1 MNVIILVIVTIIVSC
16 FTCGVIPSVYAW
28 SFGDFMDGD
37 TFVYDICDYTTLDP
51 YTAVSSKCYTIH
63 MTFLNNVETDSS
75 HIWLIHVTFDGKKD
89 IILVDESFKIK
100 SIYHKYIATSLDNTL
115 FWMSN
120 HGKIKSF
127 DYTIGDIA
135 GTIPSRYSDVDVIV
149 SDFVKSNNYTKYLL
163 SWFISNENQLWIRD
177 DIPLPVEAVVFSESH
192 IGNDTPYAF
201 TFSLVESNKP
211 NTYAESSF
219 DVRGYNVNNVTST
232 DVIANHTIPDV
243 IANHT
248 IPDVMD
254 NHTLNI
260 TDTTYAKHFDI
271 SENISDEIIVKD
283 PITSTSPKQNVLIN
297 DEPTVPESEIIP
309 NDIHIQSVSKNKS
322 EPSKQKPGNFMDE
335 FFSFLSSL
343 LNIK

>member
-1 MNVIILVIVTIIVSC
+1 MNVIIFVIVAVIAFYSVYA
-16 FTCGVIPSVYAW
+16 IPSVYAW
-28 SFGDFMDGD
+28 SFGDFTYGE
-37 TFVYDICDYTTLDP
+37 TLVYDICDYMTLDP

-63 MTFLNNVETDSS
+63 MTFLDNVETDSS
-75 HIWLIHVTFDGKKD
+75 YVWLIHVTFDGKKD

-120 HGKIKSF
+120 HGKIQSF
-127 DYTIGDIA
+127 DHTIGDIA
-135 GTIPSRYSDVDVIV
+135 GTIPSRYSDVDIII

-177 DIPLPVEAVVFSESH
+177 DISLPVEATVFSESH
-192 IGNDTPYAF
+192 MGNDTPYAF

-219 DVRGYNVNNVTST
+219 DVRGYNMNNVTS
-232 DVIANHTIPDV
+232 PDV

-248 IPDVMD
+248 VSYGITD
-254 NHTLNI
+254 HTLNI
-260 TDTTYAKHFDI
+260 TDIPYAKHFDDI
-271 SENISDEIIVKD
+271 PEDASNDIIIKD
-283 PITSTSPKQNVLIN
+283 PIIPTPPKQNVLIIN
-297 DEPTVPESEIIP
+297 DKSMVSEIIP
-309 NDIHIQSVSKNKS
+309 NDIHVQSVSENKS
-322 EPSKQKPGNFMDE
+322 EPSKPKNFMDE